1 MQIQCKVECFTIPAT
16 HNRVIRRDKF
26 YSFQL
31 QSIITHLYFRCR
43 MFCFPF
49 QIYHYVWANH
59 RIVENKTMELI
70 SRCDF
75 EIQTRPRNLL
85 SSTDNSRQ
93 PSKMYDSH
101 ASHIVLG
108 RVFIITHTGCALC
121 YLSVKRINL
130 LVYHFNYRRLY
141 DTIYPATHMYCCRTT
156 VKFLIRWFLH
166 FVFHRILCKH
176 SQNGNQVTHSFL
188 ENLVVFMRPTT
199 PLACANAFLN
209 IVYGFRVYM
218 GVDEAENKRHNK
230 K

>member
-1 MQIQCKVECFTIPAT
+1 
-16 HNRVIRRDKF
+16 
-26 YSFQL
+26 
-31 QSIITHLYFRCR
+31 

-108 RVFIITHTGCALC
+108 RVFIITHTLGVLYAISLWKGSIC
-121 YLSVKRINL
+121 LS
-130 LVYHFNYRRLY
+130 
-141 DTIYPATHMYCCRTT
+141 TISTT
-156 VKFLIRWFLH
+156 AGYTTQYTQPHTCIAVAPRWNFLFGDFYILSFIAS
-166 FVFHRILCKH
+166 FV
-176 SQNGNQVTHSFL
+176 
-188 ENLVVFMRPTT
+188 
-199 PLACANAFLN
+199 N
-209 IVYGFRVYM
+209 IIKMETKWHIVSL
-218 GVDEAENKRHNK
+218 KI
-230 K
+230 